1 MKNLFLL
8 AVALIGLLTVSTES
22 VAQTKKSK
30 ILAGYFLAFGRGAT
44 DGELNYWM
52 GQPEKSVADY
62 VNTNKTWLQGQTGEA
77 TAVIQRAYADVLGRQ
92 PTGGEINN
100 WIGYK
105 LTYADLFSR
114 NLTWMNSN
122 PSGKQDAIKAA
133 YRTVFGRD
141 AQPGELTYWQSQT
154 TMPYTKLVAA
164 HQTWKNANSPGVC
177 RGGSSVACGT
187 SLGPINTALVVPAM
201 VGQFNA
207 VPGASVVMDR
217 SGFSLVASGGGN
229 LVASGGG
236 NLVASG
242 GGNISVAN
250 LVASGG
256 GN

>member
-8 AVALIGLLTVSTES
+8 TVALMGLLMVSTES

-44 DGELNYWM
+44 DGEVNYWM
-52 GQPEKSVADY
+52 GQPEKSVGDY
-62 VNTNKTWLQGQTGEA
+62 VTMNKTWLQGQTGEA

-100 WIGYK
+100 WIGAK

-114 NLTWMNSN
+114 NLAWMNGN
-122 PSGKQDAIKAA
+122 PSGKQDAIRAS
-133 YRTVFGRD
+133 YRAVFGRE
-141 AQPGELTYWQSQT
+141 AQPGELTYWQNQGT
-154 TMPYTKLVAA
+154 IPYSKLVAV
-164 HQTWKNANSPGVC
+164 HQTWKNANTSGAGLC
-177 RGGSSVACGT
+177 TGNSIACGT
-187 SLGPINTALVVPAM
+187 SLGPVNTAAISSEM
-201 VGQFNA
+201 AGQFNA
-207 VPGASVVMDR
+207 VTGAAAVMDR
-217 SGFSLVASGGGN
+217 SGLT

-242 GGNISVAN
+242 GGNISLAS